1 VPCGWLFTT
10 TRPTPS
16 KPWGCNHPYDAL
28 RALAYIALAG
38 LIGVATG
45 VILHRIVLG
54 VLVAAGLLLLGLF
67 ILVSRSE
74 PPGPEP

>member
-1 VPCGWLFTT
+1 
-10 TRPTPS
+10 
-16 KPWGCNHPYDAL
+16 L